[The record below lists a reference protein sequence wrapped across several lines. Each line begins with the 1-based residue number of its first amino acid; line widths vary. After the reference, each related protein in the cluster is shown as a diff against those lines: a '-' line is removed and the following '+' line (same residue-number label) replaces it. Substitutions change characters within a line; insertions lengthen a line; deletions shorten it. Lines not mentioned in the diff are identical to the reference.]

1 MSINLPICRQ
11 NNHKLCN
18 EYMTDHASINQ
29 MIFFQIQPIHNA
41 ELNRTLLKICKS

>member
-18 EYMTDHASINQ
+18 EYMTDHAGINQ
-29 MIFFQIQPIHNA
+29 MIFFSNSAGFQFIM
-41 ELNRTLLKICKS
+41 LN